1 MSSPFEGDDWPRW
14 LELARHTVDMTIRE
28 LPDILR
34 AQVVKL
40 PVTYERTPAA
50 EVMAE
55 GIEPDTLGLFVGQ
68 AFPDGVS
75 GMEMLPAQIILYLEN
90 LRSFSGNDEEI
101 FRVEVQT
108 TFLHELGH
116 FLGLDEQDLADRDLD

>member
-1 MSSPFEGDDWPRW
+1 MSLSFEGDDWPRW
-14 LELARHTVDMTIRE
+14 LELARHTVDTTIKE
-28 LPDILR
+28 LPEYLR
-34 AQVVKL
+34 NHVVKL
-40 PVTYERTPAA
+40 PITYERMPAA
-50 EVMAE
+50 EVIAE
-55 GIEPDTLGLFVGQ
+55 GIEPVTLGLFVGQ
-68 AFPDGVS
+68 AFPDGIS

-90 LRSFSGNDEEI
+90 LRAFSGNDEEI